1 MSAQGRP
8 ADLATLDSI
17 QRRVLWLSA
26 YLVHHANS
34 VRPNPDGTKVGGHQ
48 ASSSSVVGLMTA
60 LYFHAL
66 RPGDIVATK
75 AHASPVLYAI
85 EYLRGRLTAEQLRG
99 LRTLGGLQAYPS
111 RRKNPEIID
120 LSTGSMGLGAVSA
133 AFGALAARY
142 VSQHGGPALPARF
155 IAVLG
160 DAELDEG
167 NVWEALLEE
176 AVRELDNLLW
186 IVDVNRQSLDRITP
200 DARRG
205 QLRDWFRGAGW
216 HVIELR
222 WGGRLR
228 ALFARP
234 GGERLRARL
243 EGLGNAEY
251 QSLLRL
257 PPGGARKVLTATPAG
272 EADPAVD
279 RLLAEIPD
287 EALASLVAD
296 VGGHE
301 LPAILEA
308 IEEAGRPRSGPCVIL
323 ADTIKGWG
331 YPFAGDPMN
340 HSALLTQGQLAEL
353 RASLGLAPGEEWA
366 GFAPGSAEAE
376 LIRRAPAPYAP
387 PPRPHDEALEVPESL
402 DETYPPQSSTQEAFG
417 RVLGRLGRLPIGDR
431 VVTLSADVSVT
442 THLAGWI
449 NRKGVYFPRAKPGFT
464 AEGPQVVQ
472 WKESPE
478 GQHIELGIAEHNLF
492 LTLGAFGL
500 TAELSGMTLLP
511 IGTLYDPFVSRGLDA
526 LYHALYAGG
535 RFIVAATPSGIS
547 LSPEGGAHQSVIT
560 PGIGVALPAITYYEP
575 TFAQEVEW
583 ILLDGFHRL
592 INRGDAESLYLRL
605 STKPIDQ
612 ALAPAPSP
620 AYREAVLRG
629 GYRLIDA
636 REQPG
641 HDPEA
646 NAVHIFAA
654 GVMVPEAVEASRALA
669 AEGICASVF
678 AVTSPDL
685 LYRSICTT
693 RPYVLDLVSAD
704 EEGVPVVSV
713 LDGHSHALAFLG
725 GALGVP
731 QQPLGVDHFGQSGAR
746 GDLYRHYRIDAA
758 AIARAAHGLL
768 ARGPALE

>member
-1 MSAQGRP
+1 MARP
-8 ADLATLDSI
+8 ADLATLESV
-17 QRRVLWLSA
+17 QKRVLWLSA

-34 VRPNPDGTKVGGHQ
+34 VRPNPDSTKVGGHQ

-60 LYFHAL
+60 LYFQAL

-99 LRTLGGLQAYPS
+99 LRSLGGLQAYPS

-142 VSQHGGPALPARF
+142 VSQHGGEAMPARF

-216 HVIELR
+216 QVIELR
-222 WGGRLR
+222 WGERLR
-228 ALFARP
+228 ALFGRP

-243 EGLGNAEY
+243 EGLGHAAY

-272 EADPAVD
+272 EADRAVD

-287 EALASLVAD
+287 EALGALVAD
-296 VGGHE
+296 VGGHD
-301 LPAILEA
+301 LPSILEA
-308 IEEAGRPRSGPCVIL
+308 LEEAGRPRRGPCVIL

-340 HSALLTQGQLAEL
+340 HSALLTQGQLDEL
-353 RASLGLAPGEEWA
+353 RASLGVAPGEEWA

-387 PPRPHDEALEVPESL
+387 PPLRRDAPDVPASL

-417 RVLGRLGRLPIGDR
+417 RVLGRLSRLPVGDR

-449 NRKGVYFPRAKPGFT
+449 NRKGVYFPRPKPGYT
-464 AEGPQVVQ
+464 ADGPQVVQ

-492 LTLGAFGL
+492 LALGAFGL
-500 TAELSGMTLLP
+500 THELSGMTLLP

-535 RFIVAATPSGIS
+535 RFIVAATPSGVS

-560 PGIGVALPAITYYEP
+560 PGIGIALPAITYYEP

-583 ILLDGFHRL
+583 ILLDGLDRL
-592 INRGDAESLYLRL
+592 MKRGDAESLYLRL
-605 STKPIDQ
+605 STKPIEQ
-612 ALAPAPSP
+612 ALAPAPAP
-620 AYREAVLRG
+620 AYRDAVLRG

-636 REQPG
+636 RQQPG
-641 HDPEA
+641 YDPED
-646 NAVHIFAA
+646 NAVLIFAA
-654 GVMVPEAVEASRALA
+654 GVMVPEAVEASRALRA
-669 AEGICASVF
+669 DGISASVF

-685 LYRSICTT
+685 LHRGLRSP
-693 RPYVLDLVSAD
+693 RPYLLDLVTAD

-713 LDGHSHALAFLG
+713 LDGHSHTLAFLG
-725 GALGVP
+725 GALGAP
-731 QQPLGVDHFGQSGAR
+731 QIPLGVDHFGQSGSR
-746 GDLYRHYRIDAA
+746 GDLYRHYGIDVT
-758 AIARAAHGLL
+758 AIAQAAQRLL
-768 ARGPALE
+768 ARGPALG

>member
-1 MSAQGRP
+1 M
-8 ADLATLDSI
+8 ADAPIATLESI
-17 QRRVLWLSA
+17 QKRVLWLSA
-26 YLVHHANS
+26 LMVHHANS
-34 VRPNPDGTKVGGHQ
+34 TRPNPDGTKVGGHQ
-48 ASSSSVVGLMTA
+48 ASSSSVAGLMTA

-75 AHASPVLYAI
+75 AHASPILYAI
-85 EYLRGRLTAEQLRG
+85 EYLRGRLSAEQLRG
-99 LRTLGGLQAYPS
+99 LRSLGALQAYPS

-142 VSQHGGPALPARF
+142 VSQHGGGAMPARF
-155 IAVLG
+155 IALVG

-167 NVWEALLEE
+167 NVWEGLLEE

-186 IVDVNRQSLDRITP
+186 IVDVNRQSLDRVVP
-200 DARRG
+200 DARRA

-228 ALFARP
+228 ARFGRP

-243 EGLGNAEY
+243 EGLGAAEY
-251 QSLLRL
+251 QALLRL
-257 PPGGARKVLTATPAG
+257 PAGAARKAVIGTPEG
-272 EADPAVD
+272 ETDPAVD
-279 RLLAEIPD
+279 RLLADVPD
-287 EALASLVAD
+287 ETLGALLAD
-296 VGGHE
+296 VGGHD
-301 LPAILEA
+301 LAAILAAYDEA
-308 IEEAGRPRSGPCVIL
+308 AQPRRGPCVIL

-331 YPFAGDPMN
+331 YPFAADQMN
-340 HSALLTQGQLAEL
+340 HGALLTQRQLDEL
-353 RASLGLAPGEEWA
+353 RESLGVDPADEWG
-366 GFAPGSAEAE
+366 GFPAGSAEAA
-376 LIRRAPAPYAP
+376 LVRGAPAPYAP
-387 PPRPHDEALEVPESL
+387 PAVEPAPEVPDTLE
-402 DETYPPQSSTQEAFG
+402 ETYPPQSSTQEAFG
-417 RVLGRLGRLPIGDR
+417 RVLGRLGRVPIGDR
-431 VVTLSADVSVT
+431 VVTFSADVSVT

-449 NRKGVYFPRAKPGFT
+449 TRKGVYFPRAKPGFA
-464 AEGPQVVQ
+464 AEGPAMVQ
-472 WKESPE
+472 WKESPA
-478 GQHIELGIAEHNLF
+478 GQHVELGIAEHNLF
-492 LTLGAFGL
+492 LALGAFGL
-500 TAELSGMTLLP
+500 AHELSGRTLLP

-535 RFIVAATPSGIS
+535 RFIVAATPSGVS

-583 ILLDGFHRL
+583 ILLDGLRGL
-592 INRGDAESLYLRL
+592 LRRGDAESLYLRL

-620 AYREAVLRG
+620 AYREAVRRG

-641 HDPEA
+641 YDPEG

-654 GVMVPEAVEASRALA
+654 GVMVPEAVAASRALA
-669 AEGICASVF
+669 ATGICASVF

-685 LYRSICTT
+685 LYRGLRAT

-725 GALGVP
+725 SALGVP
-731 QQPLGVDHFGQSGAR
+731 QLPLGVDDFGQSGSR
-746 GDLYRHYRIDAA
+746 GDLYRHYGVDAA
-758 AIARAAHGLL
+758 AIARAAHSLL
-768 ARGPALE
+768 ARGPALG